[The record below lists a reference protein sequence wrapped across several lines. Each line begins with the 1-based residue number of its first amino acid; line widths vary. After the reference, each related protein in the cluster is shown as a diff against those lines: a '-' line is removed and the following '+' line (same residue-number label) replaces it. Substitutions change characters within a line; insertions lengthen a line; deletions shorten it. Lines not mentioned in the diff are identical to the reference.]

1 MNRFDRLFPLG
12 VVNIVF
18 GVLMVIPGVLG
29 IVLGGAVAETASSMH
44 WGAEEASVFSASVL
58 GVAIVWLLMGLFLL
72 ATGILQVLKKKSG
85 AICGIVFGV
94 LVLIG
99 LIVNLLVMLDM
110 NLPDTYASVT
120 VILPLFIA
128 LLPLANIIVS
138 VSALTAASLDPVGG
152 AVSTSAIPSATS
164 PRPAPTFSN
173 PTATQADYSYAQSP
187 HRDSGNTAV
196 YSENGPSVL
205 IQIRVRGENM
215 DPYTVQLID
224 HVKNKI
230 KSRIGRNTDCDVSI
244 PQDFTVSG
252 EHCEIFMN
260 STGGVMIQDMNSTH
274 GTYVLRGK
282 NKVSA
287 TSPVQVFD
295 GDRIQL
301 GQYTVLTLTFRNM
314 K

>member
-1 MNRFDRLFPLG
+1 MSRFDRLFPLG

-18 GVLMVIPGVLG
+18 GTLAVLG
-29 IVLGGAVAETASSMH
+29 AVCLFVSSS
-44 WGAEEASVFSASVL
+44 ALVEAVTR
-58 GVAIVWLLMGLFLL
+58 GVAGADEVAAVSSGVFAGAIIKLFSSLFLL
-72 ATGILQVLKKKSG
+72 ATGIFQVMRKKAG
-85 AICGIVFGV
+85 AVCGVVYGSFG
-94 LVLIG
+94 LLG
-99 LIVNLLVMLDM
+99 LIVFLLIVLSAGLPGGNVSLAVM
-110 NLPDTYASVT
+110 
-120 VILPLFIA
+120 LPLFGS
-128 LLPLANIIVS
+128 LLPLANIIVCAGALNADVPVKDNS
-138 VSALTAASLDPVGG
+138 EATAPRVSAGE
-152 AVSTSAIPSATS
+152 
-164 PRPAPTFSN
+164 RPAYRPE
-173 PTATQADYSYAQSP
+173 P

-196 YSENGPSVL
+196 YTENGPSVL

-260 STGGVMIQDMNSTH
+260 QTGGVMIQDMNSTH

-282 NKVSA
+282 NRVSA